1 MTESEGSL
9 EYACQRGTADKL
21 VEEYIESCRRDGG
34 AEISKSEK
42 QSRRAKGRFPNLA
55 GFCRYLGIGDSELG
69 ILSAKYPSE
78 LERVRAAL
86 EDEALNSDVSP
97 TIISAYLKKR
107 LGYEKT
113 SESEIYD
120 GQLKVVFEHD
130 IMEDG
135 K

>member
-9 EYACQRGTADKL
+9 ENACRRGNADEL
-21 VEEYIESCRRDGG
+21 VEKYIELCRKESDGDG
-34 AEISKSEK
+34 KGRS
-42 QSRRAKGRFPNLA
+42 KGRFPNLA
-55 GFCRYLGIGDSELG
+55 GFCRYLGIGESELLR
-69 ILSAKYPSE
+69 LSAKFPSE

-97 TIISAYLKKR
+97 TIISAYLKRR
-107 LGYEKT
+107 LGYEKAP
-113 SESEIYD
+113 ESEVYD